1 MEPDYQSGHF
11 RDRPRYFS
19 IKLARDYGDL
29 DRRQGRSSDGV
40 NKFGD
45 YCEGGVTPLTI
56 DFFFCSSV
64 GGRRLRGLTRV
75 SVLKFVELNSIH
87 IYVKMINYGCFT
99 NDDVDFKSNKD

>member
-56 DFFFCSSV
+56 DFFFLFV
-64 GGRRLRGLTRV
+64 GWWTKIEGVDESFG
-75 SVLKFVELNSIH
+75 SKFVELNSIH
-87 IYVKMINYGCFT
+87 IYV
-99 NDDVDFKSNKD
+99 